1 MDRPEQRVLAMKI
14 AWLAAVVWI
23 GLGSS
28 ALAQSACLMPT
39 QILRWTTL
47 DRKTV
52 IVENLAHQ
60 KFKLSLYAP
69 CPGIDFDV
77 TARIESQGVTRLDCV
92 RRGDF
97 ILHRGFG
104 FGNRCQIKSAELYT
118 PAMQRADEEAAAAK
132 VKASQ

>member
-1 MDRPEQRVLAMKI
+1 MKI
-14 AWLAAVVWI
+14 VCLVAMAWM

-39 QILRWTTL
+39 QILRWTSL

-60 KFKLSLYAP
+60 KFKLSLYGP
-69 CPGIDFDV
+69 CPGIDLDV
-77 TARIESQGVTRLDCV
+77 AARIQSQGVTRLDCV

-97 ILHRGFG
+97 ILHQGFG
-104 FGNRCQIKSAELYT
+104 QGNRCAIKSVDLYT
-118 PAMQRADEEAAAAK
+118 PAMERADKEAAAAK
-132 VKASQ
+132 AQSSQ